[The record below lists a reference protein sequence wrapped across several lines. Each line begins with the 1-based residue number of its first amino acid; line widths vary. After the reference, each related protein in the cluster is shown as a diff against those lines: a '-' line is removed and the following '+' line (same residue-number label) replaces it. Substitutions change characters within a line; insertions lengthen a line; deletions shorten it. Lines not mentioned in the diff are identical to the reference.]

1 MSVLWVNHAQFAP
14 RNSKKLLIW
23 RCKWLA
29 TSAHFIHQRT
39 TEAPRGL
46 HWSADLTNQSVRTD
60 IALTEAYFMSVTLD
74 SNQWNLVYNIF
85 SFGLISMLAC
95 TVYTLVSQSR
105 VLPKYRNALV
115 MSSMVTFIAGYHYFR
130 IFNSFSEASDGM
142 AVNVSGDQGAFNEAY
157 RYVDWLLTVP
167 LLLVEVV
174 AVLALAKE
182 LSKSLMMRLVPAS
195 AAMIALGYPGEISAD
210 TNTKVIWGVLSTL
223 PFLYILYVLFV
234 ELGKSLDRQPDGVA
248 ATVGRLRL
256 LLIATWGVYPVSY
269 ILGMGEGMASANQFV
284 GVQVGYTIADI
295 LAKCVFGLTILKIA
309 RMKSAAEGM
318 KDDH

>member
-1 MSVLWVNHAQFAP
+1 MVN
-14 RNSKKLLIW
+14 
-23 RCKWLA
+23 
-29 TSAHFIHQRT
+29 
-39 TEAPRGL
+39 
-46 HWSADLTNQSVRTD
+46 LT
-60 IALTEAYFMSVTLD
+60 
-74 SNQWNLVYNIF
+74 SNQWNLVYNVF

-115 MSSMVTFIAGYHYFR
+115 MSSMVTLIAGYHYWR
-130 IFNSFSEASDGM
+130 IFNSFSESSQGM
-142 AVNVSGDQGAFNEAY
+142 AVKITGEQGSFNEAY

-167 LLLVEVV
+167 LLLVEVI

-182 LSKSLMMRLVPAS
+182 ASKSLISRLVPAS
-195 AAMIALGYPGEISAD
+195 AAMIALGYPGEISSD
-210 TNTKVIWGVLSTL
+210 KGTQILYGVLSTI

-234 ELGKSLDRQPDGVA
+234 ELSKSLDRQPEGVA

-256 LLIATWGVYPVSY
+256 LLIATWGVYPIAY
-269 ILGMGEGMASANQFV
+269 ILGMGEGLPIANGFV

-309 RMKSAAEGM
+309 RMKSHAEGM